1 MYAQRPSPINSFLQA
16 RKAEVVVAFVVIV
29 VLEEGEATG

>member
-1 MYAQRPSPINSFLQA
+1 MYTQRPSQINSFLQEIK
-16 RKAEVVVAFVVIV
+16 REVVVAVVVIV

>member
-1 MYAQRPSPINSFLQA
+1 MYTQRPSQINSFLQE
-16 RKAEVVVAFVVIV
+16 RKREVVVAVVVIV

>member
-1 MYAQRPSPINSFLQA
+1 MYTQRPSTINSFLQA
-16 RKAEVVVAFVVIV
+16 RKTEVVVVVVIV